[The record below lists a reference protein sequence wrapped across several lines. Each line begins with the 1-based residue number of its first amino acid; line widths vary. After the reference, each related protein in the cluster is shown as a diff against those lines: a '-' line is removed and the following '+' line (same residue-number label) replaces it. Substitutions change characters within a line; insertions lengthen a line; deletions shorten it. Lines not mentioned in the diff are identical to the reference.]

1 MNIVSFF
8 APRPKHPFYQ
18 DYAPYLDILRASC
31 EKYGHRHIVITDDA
45 QVGKFPE
52 GVLNY
57 SQGDAFVTSL
67 PENLMKAII
76 RGQLAY
82 LNSPLVAEDTVLVG
96 ADCVLAQDPAQV
108 FDMPFD
114 IAFTT
119 GRFSDCILNT
129 GAIYIRGGVDARPIW
144 ARAYAAM
151 GEEWGDDQKALAA
164 VVDPI
169 EVVPGVRASNRKIC
183 GLNVLFLPVDPYN
196 LAPEYPDDDCTRGV
210 ILHFRGP
217 RKAWMMDY
225 CAKWLGLGERI
236 EWTVVSN
243 SPKEKV
249 FANVT
254 INSRRS
260 VPWVKEVPAH
270 DGHAVLVGGGPSV
283 ADTLSEIRQRE
294 AQGQDV
300 FALNGTAGWLS
311 QYGLMPKYQV
321 LLDSRPQNRRFVR
334 PIAAEQ
340 FLIASQCDPVIFDIL
355 ADQEVTLFHHAED
368 GIKEHFEGRSILI
381 GGGITVGLTAMALVY
396 ALGYRQLHLYGYD
409 SSDREGESHA
419 YAQAEAGAEN
429 DRRDIWVGRKRFSAS
444 PAMYAQ
450 AQAFPQFAQL
460 LADRGCVITVHGS
473 GLLPE
478 VVKQGYGFGDRTQV
492 AA

>member
-1 MNIVSFF
+1 MNIVSFWT
-8 APRPKHPFYQ
+8 PRHDHPFYQ
-18 DYAPYLDILRASC
+18 DYMPYLNVLRASC
-31 EKYGHRHIVITDDA
+31 EKFGHQHIVITDDENL
-45 QVGKFPE
+45 P
-52 GVLNY
+52 
-57 SQGDAFVTSL
+57 DAFVAAL
-67 PENLMKAII
+67 PESLMKAII

-82 LNSPLVAEDTVLVG
+82 LNSGLAQEDTVFVG
-96 ADCVLAQDPAQV
+96 ADCVLARDPAEV

-114 IAFTT
+114 VAFTT
-119 GRFSDCILNT
+119 GHFSDCILNT
-129 GAIYIRGGVDARPIW
+129 GAIYVRGGVDARPIW
-144 ARAYAAM
+144 AKAFAAM

-169 EVVPGVRASNRKIC
+169 EVATNVRASNKSVC
-183 GLNVLFLPVDPYN
+183 GLSVLFLPVDPYN

-217 RKAWMMDY
+217 RKAWMVDY
-225 CAKWLGLGERI
+225 CAKWLGIGKRI
-236 EWTVVSN
+236 EWIAVSN
-243 SPKEKV
+243 SPKEKI
-249 FANVT
+249 FENVA
-254 INSRRS
+254 INSKRA
-260 VPWVKEVPAH
+260 VPWVKEVPVH
-270 DGHAVLVGGGPSV
+270 EGHAVLVGGGPSA
-283 ADTLSEIRQRE
+283 ADTLDDIRRRV

-300 FALNGTAGWLS
+300 FALNGVAAWLN
-311 QYGLMPKYQV
+311 QYGIMPKYQV

-355 ADQEVTLFHHAED
+355 ANEDVTLFHHAEE
-368 GIKEHFEGRSILI
+368 GIEEQFEGNSVLI
-381 GGGITVGLTAMALVY
+381 GGGITVGLTSMALVY

-419 YAQAEAGAEN
+419 YAQTEAGSEN
-429 DRRDIWVGRKRFSAS
+429 DRREIWVGRKMFVAS

-460 LADRGCVITVHGS
+460 LADMGCTITVHGS

-478 VVKQGYGFGDRTQV
+478 VVRQGYGFGERTEV

>member
-1 MNIVSFF
+1 MNIVSFWT
-8 APRPKHPFYQ
+8 PRHDHPLYQ
-18 DYAPYLDILRASC
+18 DYTPYLNVLRASC
-31 EKYGHRHIVITDDA
+31 EKFGHRHIVITDDENI
-45 QVGKFPE
+45 P
-52 GVLNY
+52 
-57 SQGDAFVTSL
+57 DAFVAAL
-67 PENLMKAII
+67 PESLMKAII

-82 LNSPLVAEDTVLVG
+82 LNSGLAQQDTIFVG
-96 ADCVLAQDPAQV
+96 ADCVLARDPAEV

-114 IAFTT
+114 VAFTT
-119 GRFSDCILNT
+119 GHFSDCILNT
-129 GAIYIRGGVDARPIW
+129 GAIYVRGGVDARPIW
-144 ARAYAAM
+144 AKAFAAM
-151 GEEWGDDQKALAA
+151 GEEWGDDQKALAT

-169 EVVPGVRASNRKIC
+169 EVATNVRASNRSVC
-183 GLNVLFLPVDPYN
+183 GLSVLFLPVDPYN

-217 RKAWMMDY
+217 RKAWMVDY
-225 CAKWLGLGERI
+225 CAKWLGIGERI
-236 EWTVVSN
+236 EWVAVSN

-249 FANVT
+249 FENVA
-254 INSRRS
+254 INSKRA

-270 DGHAVLVGGGPSV
+270 EGHAVLVGGGPSA
-283 ADTLSEIRQRE
+283 ADTLDDIRRRV
-294 AQGQDV
+294 AQGQDI
-300 FALNGTAGWLS
+300 FALNGVAAWLN
-311 QYGLMPKYQV
+311 QYGIMPKYQV

-334 PIAAEQ
+334 PIAAER

-355 ADQEVTLFHHAED
+355 DHEDVTLFHHAEE
-368 GIKEHFEGRSILI
+368 GIEEQFEGNSVLI
-381 GGGITVGLTAMALVY
+381 GGGITVGLTSMALVY

-419 YAQAEAGAEN
+419 YAQTEAGSEN
-429 DRRDIWVGRKRFSAS
+429 DRREIWVGRKMFVAS

-460 LADRGCVITVHGS
+460 LADMGCTITVHGS

-478 VVKQGYGFGDRTQV
+478 VVRQGYGFGERTQV

>member
-1 MNIVSFF
+1 M
-8 APRPKHPFYQ
+8 APRPDHPLYQ
-18 DYAPYLDILRASC
+18 DYTPYLNVLRASC
-31 EKYGHRHIVITDDA
+31 EKFGHRHIVITDDENI
-45 QVGKFPE
+45 P
-52 GVLNY
+52 
-57 SQGDAFVTSL
+57 DAFVAAL
-67 PENLMKAII
+67 PESLMKAII

-82 LNSPLVAEDTVLVG
+82 LNSGLAQEDTVFVG
-96 ADCVLAQDPAQV
+96 ADCVLARDPTEV

-114 IAFTT
+114 VAFTT
-119 GRFSDCILNT
+119 GHFSDCILNT
-129 GAIYIRGGVDARPIW
+129 GAIYVRGGVDARPIW
-144 ARAYAAM
+144 AKAFAAM

-169 EVVPGVRASNRKIC
+169 DVATNVRASNRSVC
-183 GLNVLFLPVDPYN
+183 GLSVLFLPVDPYN

-217 RKAWMMDY
+217 RKAWMVDY
-225 CAKWLGLGERI
+225 CAKWLGIGERI
-236 EWTVVSN
+236 EWIAVSN

-249 FANVT
+249 FENVA
-254 INSRRS
+254 INSKRR
-260 VPWVKEVPAH
+260 VPWVKEMPAH
-270 DGHAVLVGGGPSV
+270 EGHAVLVGGGPSA
-283 ADTLSEIRQRE
+283 ADSLDDIRRRV
-294 AQGQDV
+294 AQGQDI
-300 FALNGTAGWLS
+300 FALNGVAAWLN
-311 QYGLMPKYQV
+311 QYGIMPKYQV

-355 ADQEVTLFHHAED
+355 ANEDVTLFHHAEE
-368 GIKEHFEGRSILI
+368 GIEEQFEGNSVLI
-381 GGGITVGLTAMALVY
+381 GGGITVGLTSMALVY

-419 YAQAEAGAEN
+419 YAQTEAGSEN
-429 DRRDIWVGRKRFSAS
+429 DRREIWVGRKMFVAS

-460 LADRGCVITVHGS
+460 LADMGCTITVHGS

-478 VVKQGYGFGDRTQV
+478 VVRQGYGFGERTQI